1 MESMEFSKL
10 YLENLSTS
18 ELAALAHSHGIE
30 IPPALDRIFIIEE
43 LLELS
48 SDYNELN
55 GISDTAGSASTR
67 CKNFNTQNYR
77 NERAN
82 SFGEREKK
90 ENQRIEGNSEPS
102 KLPSNYN
109 VSVIYAIVRDPLWVF
124 ISWELLQSEKR
135 ALEARP
141 NFNGYCLKI
150 TKRCD
155 KPDKSPDCYVV
166 PVGNDDTT
174 RYLHFT
180 PSCGTF
186 KVELCAAADTKEIIL
201 AKTANFNIPKTLNTE
216 DENIQKNKIW
226 LLSGINDFDILKNIE
241 TRRKKPLFRAD

>member
-1 MESMEFSKL
+1 MEFSKL
-10 YLENLSTS
+10 YLEKLSTS
-18 ELAALAHSHGIE
+18 ELAALAHAHGIE

-48 SDYNELN
+48 NDYNEVKN
-55 GISDTAGSASTR
+55 ASDAALSR
-67 CKNFNTQNYR
+67 HKNFNTQNYT
-77 NERAN
+77 NERDV
-82 SFGEREKK
+82 SFGK
-90 ENQRIEGNSEPS
+90 ENPRIEGSSEPA

-124 ISWELLQSEKR
+124 ISWELLQSEKK
-135 ALEARP
+135 ALEAQP

-150 TKRCD
+150 TKRRD
-155 KPDKSPDCYVV
+155 KADKNADCYVV

-180 PSCGTF
+180 PSCGMF
-186 KVELCAAADTKEIIL
+186 KVELCALANNREIIL

-226 LLSGINDFDILKNIE
+226 LLSGINDFDILKNVEIH
-241 TRRKKPLFRAD
+241 RKKPVFRAD